1 VRSSE
6 ITEVLSRPVMRE
18 LLARDIT
25 RLAYT
30 AKDGTPR
37 NAPIGFSWH
46 GSYMVMCTAKN
57 APKLWAPAENPMV
70 AHDRHRGAPTQDLAD
85 HPPFPNG

>member
-6 ITEVLSRPVMRE
+6 ITEVLSRPVRRE

-37 NAPIGFSWH
+37 NA
-46 GSYMVMCTAKN
+46 
-57 APKLWAPAENPMV
+57 
-70 AHDRHRGAPTQDLAD
+70 DRFYLAWLLLG
-85 HPPFPNG
+85 HVHS